1 MTTQTTDGLSRA
13 ARRAASQGAPP
24 PGPAGPVA
32 SAGPTGDRLPVP
44 TRRRRPALAAL
55 AVVLILGG
63 AALSGYLVLSSGQ
76 KQSVLVLARDVP
88 YGHEFAAG
96 DFREAQLS
104 YSSDLEPIL
113 TSQLTD
119 LVGNRYRAKQAIA
132 AGTPLTRGMITS
144 QVEVPSG
151 DYVQAGVVAPDG
163 QYPVEGVSP
172 GDTVKVL
179 YTPRSTG
186 GDTSALVKG
195 ASISPGA
202 TVIRKAYVKDVQRIE
217 GGDDTGVWMTLL
229 VDNSELTPGRV
240 EGLAILQAANAVRAL
255 SVEKFPE
262 STTSQTGGGE
272 R

>member
-13 ARRAASQGAPP
+13 ARRAAG
-24 PGPAGPVA
+24 PGGGPTPGGPG
-32 SAGPTGDRLPVP
+32 GPTGDRLPVP
-44 TRRRRPALAAL
+44 TRQRRPALAAL

-76 KQSVLVLARDVP
+76 KQSVLVLAQDVP
-88 YGHEFAAG
+88 YGHEFAAS

-113 TSQLTD
+113 TSQLGD
-119 LVGNRYRAKQAIA
+119 LVGK
-132 AGTPLTRGMITS
+132 
-144 QVEVPSG
+144 
-151 DYVQAGVVAPDG
+151 AGVVAPDG

-179 YTPRSTG
+179 YTPRSSG
-186 GDTSALVKG
+186 GDTAAAIKG
-195 ASISPGA
+195 VTLSPGV
-202 TVIRKAYVKDVQRIE
+202 TLIKKAYVKDVQRIE
-217 GGDDTGVWMTLL
+217 GGDDTGVWVTLL
-229 VDNSELTPGRV
+229 IDNTELAAGRV
-240 EGLAILQAANAVRAL
+240 EGLAILQAANALRAL

-262 STTSQTGGGE
+262 STTAQTGGGE

>member
-13 ARRAASQGAPP
+13 ARRAAGQGGGPTP
-24 PGPAGPVA
+24 CGPG
-32 SAGPTGDRLPVP
+32 GPTGDRLPVP
-44 TRRRRPALAAL
+44 TRQRRPALAAL

-76 KQSVLVLARDVP
+76 KQSVLVLAQDVP
-88 YGHEFAAG
+88 YGHEFAAS

-113 TSQLTD
+113 TSQLGD
-119 LVGNRYRAKQAIA
+119 LVGNGYRAKQAIA
-132 AGTPLTRGMITS
+132 AGTPLTAGMITT
-144 QVEVPSG
+144 EIEIPSG
-151 DYVQAGVVAPDG
+151 NYVQAGVVAPDG

-179 YTPRSTG
+179 YTPRSSG
-186 GDTSALVKG
+186 GDTAAAIKG
-195 ASISPGA
+195 VTLSPGV
-202 TVIRKAYVKDVQRIE
+202 TLIKKAYVKDVQRIE
-217 GGDDTGVWMTLL
+217 GGDDTGVWVTLL
-229 VDNSELTPGRV
+229 IDNTELAAGRV
-240 EGLAILQAANAVRAL
+240 EGLAILQAANALRAL

-262 STTSQTGGGE
+262 STTAQTGGGE